1 MGDMAK
7 ANKTGIARFALVAFA
22 FLAVALALS
31 CGNQSRI
38 KGVSIHGKSNYS
50 IVYYGG
56 EYPLS
61 AVAEVAQGGL
71 KRNMNGLSLTDMPS

>member
-1 MGDMAK
+1 MSDMVK
-7 ANKTGIARFALVAFA
+7 ANKTGIARYALAAFA
-22 FLAVALALS
+22 FFAVALALS
-31 CGNQSRI
+31 CGNQSHI

-61 AVAEVAQGGL
+61 AVAEAAQGGL
-71 KRNMNGLSLTDMPS
+71 KWNMNGLSLMDMPS